1 MDDEVIELNQTL
13 PSNSEASNQE
23 TSLSSPANPNT
34 INPLLFFLLNSS
46 LNPSINIPQPSKNIK
61 TSLDYLNELKEASK
75 VVDDE
80 KAISALIDIN
90 DIFRKNKDKISLIIE
105 SKLQLVLKDL
115 LCYIYAKLSDYVEKE
130 QFDIELENTDSN
142 FTTFHLV
149 VDLTEIL
156 VVSSKEFASIF
167 HMIGGTKTLL
177 GYFEDSKLMSYLAKS
192 FTNSDP
198 FRAERKMNYC
208 KALASILNTLLYLK
222 NNRHQAF
229 KELKAVQILTKFSN
243 SLNFQNCELI
253 LRSHFVLAMLCSR
266 KEIESLSNI
275 DFTILILE
283 KTVQMFAQACQKK
296 TKYNS
301 YQFDL
306 FYDNDMRS
314 FEITSFNSPNTFIII
329 ILSVIEAFLVNDDIK
344 YRMFSTIKNSLLILL
359 IQGDLIEK
367 YLALALLINLSFD
380 DVLNEKI
387 RQHSNTLVLVEQLL
401 TLAQLDE
408 SIKTLSLCLKSL
420 LNIKKL
426 FVDYKSKSKTAAIA
440 NSRNSLQVSTVDK
453 KILISYHEFNE
464 LIAMRIRNELELRG
478 FEAELIQRKI
488 ENSFDIEKVIKSIEN
503 SECLLVCMSS
513 SYEYEKMCQFEVH
526 YANKLDK
533 VIIPLNVQPKYEPD
547 YWLEAIVEENKEFN
561 IALSSIRNDAALVSK
576 EIQQRTR
583 IKPKPTKLNPDSDV
597 ANSRTCQIL

>member
-1 MDDEVIELNQTL
+1 
-13 PSNSEASNQE
+13 
-23 TSLSSPANPNT
+23 
-34 INPLLFFLLNSS
+34 
-46 LNPSINIPQPSKNIK
+46 
-61 TSLDYLNELKEASK
+61 
-75 VVDDE
+75 
-80 KAISALIDIN
+80 
-90 DIFRKNKDKISLIIE
+90 
-105 SKLQLVLKDL
+105 
-115 LCYIYAKLSDYVEKE
+115 
-130 QFDIELENTDSN
+130 
-142 FTTFHLV
+142 
-149 VDLTEIL
+149 
-156 VVSSKEFASIF
+156 
-167 HMIGGTKTLL
+167 
-177 GYFEDSKLMSYLAKS
+177 
-192 FTNSDP
+192 
-198 FRAERKMNYC
+198 
-208 KALASILNTLLYLK
+208 LLYLK

-229 KELKAVQILTKFSN
+229 KELKAVQILAKFSN
-243 SLNFQNCELI
+243 GLNFQNCELI

-367 YLALALLINLSFD
+367 YLSLALLINLSFD
-380 DVLNEKI
+380 AVLNEKI
-387 RQHSNTLVLVEQLL
+387 RQSSNALVLVEQLL

-408 SIKTLSLCLKSL
+408 SIKALSLCLKSL

-426 FVDYKSKSKTAAIA
+426 FIEYKSKSKTIE
-440 NSRNSLQVSTVDK
+440 NSKSSLQLPTTDA

-488 ENSFDIEKVIKSIEN
+488 ENNFDIEKVLKSIEN
-503 SECLLVCMSS
+503 CECVLVCMSS

-526 YANKLDK
+526 YANILDK
-533 VIIPLNVQPKYEPD
+533 VIIPLIVQPKYEPD
-547 YWLEAIVEENKEFN
+547 YWLEAIVQENKEFYV
-561 IALSSIRNDAALVSK
+561 ALGTIKNDATLLSK
-576 EIQQRTR
+576 EIQQRTKIR
-583 IKPKPTKLNPDSDV
+583 PKITKLNPVSGN